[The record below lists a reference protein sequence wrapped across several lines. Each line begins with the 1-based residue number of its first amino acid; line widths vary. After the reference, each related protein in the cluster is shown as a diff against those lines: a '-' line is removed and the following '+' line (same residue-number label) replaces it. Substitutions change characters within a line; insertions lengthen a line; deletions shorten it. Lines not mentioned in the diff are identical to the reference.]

1 MSKLPNT
8 DATRKAIQNG
18 ESLAMNEL
26 ANKAGIQNRKYRYSL
41 PFRSTLTAAGTAGD
55 QTIISLN
62 ISGEGDFYAMKFGAK
77 MVCGDPAITSG
88 LLMQIKETGYN
99 KQLFRDFVDT
109 TLLASPGFGVSF
121 YPMIDFEQLFL
132 SNSDIQIELKNTT
145 AEAITILGVWH
156 GWQFIG
162 SARSIIPGYAE

>member
-1 MSKLPNT
+1 MANLPSN

-18 ESLAMNEL
+18 ESLALNEL

-41 PFRSTLTAAGTAGD
+41 PFRQTLTAAGTAGA
-55 QTIISLN
+55 QTTVSLN

-77 MVCGDPAITSG
+77 MIAPTVTSG

-109 TLLASPGFGVSF
+109 TLLASPGFGTSF

-145 AEAITILGVWH
+145 AESITILGVWH

-162 SARSIIPGYAE
+162 SARAIVPGYSA

>member
-1 MSKLPNT
+1 MSKIPST
-8 DATRKAIQNG
+8 PATRQAIANG
-18 ESLAMNEL
+18 ENLAMNEL
-26 ANKAGIQNRKYRYSL
+26 ANKAGIQNRKYRYTL
-41 PFRSTLTAAGTAGD
+41 PFSAKLTPAGTAGD

-62 ISGEGDFYAMKFGAK
+62 ISSEGDFYGMKFAAK
-77 MVCGDPAITSG
+77 LLADTVKSG

-109 TLLASPGFGVSF
+109 VLLSSPGFGDSF
-121 YPMIDFEQLFL
+121 FPMIDFEQLFL

-145 AEAITILGVWH
+145 AEDVEIIGCWH

-162 SARSIIPGYAE
+162 SARAIVPGLGS

>member
-1 MSKLPNT
+1 MSKIPST
-8 DATRKAIQNG
+8 PATRAAVQNG
-18 ESLAMNEL
+18 ENLAMNEL
-26 ANKAGIQNRKYRYSL
+26 ANKAGIQNRKYRYTL
-41 PFRSTLTAAGTAGD
+41 PFDATLAPAGSPGD
-55 QTIISLN
+55 QTILSLN
-62 ISGEGDFYAMKFGAK
+62 ISSEGDFYGMKFAAK
-77 MVCGDPAITSG
+77 MEAETVKSG

-109 TLLASPGFGVSF
+109 VLLASPGFGESF

-145 AEAITILGVWH
+145 AEEIRIIGCWH

-162 SARSIIPGYAE
+162 SARAIVPGLGS